1 LNSEERI
8 PPYQQD
14 DEIDLKELILKLIDF
29 IKHVW
34 QEQRF
39 IWLALL
45 ITVPIGLLVA
55 FGSQEEY
62 TASTKILPYRSGGSA
77 GGLGGLAGLAGVR
90 LPTGPTEQLI
100 TVDLYPELAGT
111 LDFRVKLAET
121 PIRFGKL
128 NQTVTPSVYF
138 TDHSEPTML
147 GTVKEYTIGLPGKMI
162 SGAIAL
168 IRPPKEP
175 LRFEFPADE
184 TSANTLRQY
193 DEEYL
198 EMIEDLGERIS
209 VRANQ
214 TQRVTT
220 SLTIEAT
227 MPDPIAAA
235 DLVRAASE
243 NLMAAVIDYEVR
255 KVGEEIRFL
264 EEQYQRSEA
273 RFKASQEALAIF
285 TDRNRETR
293 TATAQIELQ
302 RLQSEFNLAFE
313 IYRNFSTELEQ
324 ARIKQNRDTPIFTV
338 LESVTIP
345 NHRTSPK
352 RGRTLVLS
360 IFLGVFFG
368 IVFLAGRIFLTSFN
382 LENQKK

>member
-1 LNSEERI
+1 MNKSNEHNE
-8 PPYQQD
+8 PQAPYD
-14 DEIDLKELILKLIDF
+14 DEIDLKELILKVIDF
-29 IKHVW
+29 AKHVW
-34 QEQRF
+34 KEQRY

-77 GGLGGLAGLAGVR
+77 AGGLSGLAGLAGVR
-90 LPTGPTEQLI
+90 LPTGQTEQLI

-128 NQTVTPSVYF
+128 NQSITPTVYF

-168 IRPPKEP
+168 IRPPSEP

-198 EMIEDLGERIS
+198 SIIRNLGDRIS
-209 VRANQ
+209 ISANQ

-227 MPDPIAAA
+227 MPDPVAAA

-243 NLMAAVIDYEVR
+243 NLMVAVIDYEVR

-345 NHRTSPK
+345 NHRTYPR
-352 RGRTLVLS
+352 RGATLLLS
-360 IFLGVFFG
+360 IFLGAFFG
-368 IVFLAGRIFLTSFN
+368 LVIISGRMIINHFDLDS
-382 LENQKK
+382 